1 MAKLTYWYC
10 ASIGDSDVYSII
22 SKTKKDALAQ
32 RERDGVK
39 YYEPPVK
46 KTLDYRDAFN
56 LFDWATSE
64 GGGRGCGYSE
74 EK

>member
-22 SKTKKDALAQ
+22 SKTKKDALAK
-32 RERDGVK
+32 REEYGVK

-46 KTLDYRDAFN
+46 KTLDYKDAFN
-56 LFDWATSE
+56 LFDWATGE
-64 GGGRGCGYSE
+64 GGGRGCGSTN
-74 EK
+74 